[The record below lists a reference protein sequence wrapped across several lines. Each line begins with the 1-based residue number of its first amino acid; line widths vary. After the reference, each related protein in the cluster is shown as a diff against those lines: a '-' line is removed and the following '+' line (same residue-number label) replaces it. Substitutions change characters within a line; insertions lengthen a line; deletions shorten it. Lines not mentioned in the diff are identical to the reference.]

1 MTFGEK
7 QNNPEPEVGLSWRGD
22 MQADYL
28 YPNGA
33 AGDKFYK
40 NLMEKGTFLVCS
52 CPECKTTYLP
62 ARIYCEEC
70 FVEIPKDK
78 WKDVPPEGTVRL
90 FTVAYLN
97 AEGEKLKTPQ
107 VMALVDIE
115 GTDGAWLAKLKVKD
129 LKKDYTGA
137 KVKAV
142 LRPKDKREGTMK
154 DILYFE

>member
-7 QNNPEPEVGLSWRGD
+7 QNTESEIGLAWRGD

-33 AGDKFYK
+33 AGDKFFK
-40 NLMEKGTFLVCS
+40 NLREKETFLACK
-52 CPECKTTYLP
+52 CPKCNITYLP
-62 ARIYCEEC
+62 PRIYCEDC
-70 FVEIPKDK
+70 YVEIPEDA
-78 WKDVPPEGTVRL
+78 WKEVAPEGTVRM

-97 AEGEKLKTPQ
+97 SEGGKLEAPR

-115 GTDGAWLAKLKVKD
+115 GTDGAWLAKLNVKD

-137 KVKAV
+137 KVKAI
-142 LRPKDKREGTMK
+142 LRPKDKRDGTMK